1 MAHTYV
7 IQKQEF
13 QPPGT
18 TGPTAANPN
27 PLMRV
32 TATVDGTQVFL
43 NTTFSVINQPTAIL
57 YQNTMTPLL
66 LTEWQALQAPVTQTP
81 PLLTWTV

>member
-18 TGPTAANPN
+18 TGPTAGNPN
-27 PLMRV
+27 PAV
-32 TATVDGTQVFL
+32 KITGTVDGVPVVV
-43 NTTFSVINQPTAIL
+43 NTTFSAINQPTAIA
-57 YQNTMTPLL
+57 YQNAVTPLML
-66 LTEWQALQAPVTQTP
+66 DAFLPYSTPATQNP
-81 PLLTWTV
+81 PTSSWTQ

>member
-7 IQKQEF
+7 IQKQEIM
-13 QPPGT
+13 PPGT
-18 TGPTAANPN
+18 TVTAANPN
-27 PLMRV
+27 PGV
-32 TATVDGTQVFL
+32 VVSATVDGVQVFV

-66 LTEWQALQAPVTQTP
+66 LAAWQALQPPTQQTA